1 MIEMSENYTPEL
13 SEYKEG
19 RVVQLQV
26 VHSTRTTCAPELSEY
41 KERRVVQ
48 LQVVHSTR
56 TTRRSYRST
65 RSWG

>member
-26 VHSTRTTCAPELSEY
+26 VHSTRTTCAPELSGVQGEAGSTITGSTQY
-41 KERRVVQ
+41 KNYTPE
-48 LQVVHSTR
+48 LS
-56 TTRRSYRST
+56 
-65 RSWG
+65 